1 MKLNAGVIMRILIMI
16 LYALLASATIAA
28 ARDDR
33 PIGMVETVSGDAYIQ
48 RNDQRLAAQPG
59 SELFL
64 GDVLST
70 GSNGAVGVILRD
82 DTVLSLGP
90 SSETRL
96 EQFAFDPAEHKLGML
111 LRVTR
116 GLFSYVSGRISKLS
130 PGSVRIET
138 PVATLG
144 IRGTR
149 LVARIVP

>member
-1 MKLNAGVIMRILIMI
+1 MRIAVVII
-16 LYALLASATIAA
+16 CGLLAGATIASA
-28 ARDDR
+28 QDNR
-33 PIGMVETVSGDAYIQ
+33 PIGVVKTASGEVFIL
-48 RNDQRLAAQPG
+48 REGRSMAALPG
-59 SELFL
+59 QQLVL

-70 GSNGAVGVILRD
+70 GATGSLGVILRD

-90 SSETRL
+90 SSETRI
-96 EQFAFDPAEHKLGML
+96 EQFAFEPAEQRLGMV

-116 GLFSYVSGRISKLS
+116 GLISYLSGRISKLA

>member
-1 MKLNAGVIMRILIMI
+1 MRILILI
-16 LYALLASATIAA
+16 LFALLTSATMATA
-28 ARDDR
+28 QDARS
-33 PIGMVETVSGDAYIQ
+33 IGIVKTAHGDAFILREGQ
-48 RNDQRLAAQPG
+48 RMAALPG
-59 SELFL
+59 SGLVL

-70 GSNGAVGVILRD
+70 GAGGALGVILRD

-90 SSETRL
+90 STETRI
-96 EQFAFDPAEHKLGML
+96 EQFAFESADQKPGMV

-116 GLFSYVSGRISKLS
+116 GLIGYISGKISKLA

>member
-1 MKLNAGVIMRILIMI
+1 MRILVLII
-16 LYALLASATIAA
+16 CTLLTSATMAPA
-28 ARDDR
+28 QDDR
-33 PIGMVETVSGDAYIQ
+33 PIGLVKSASGEAFILRDGRRMAT
-48 RNDQRLAAQPG
+48 LPG
-59 SELFL
+59 SGLIR

-70 GSNGAVGVILRD
+70 GATGTLGVILRD

-90 SSETRL
+90 STETRI
-96 EQFAFDPAEHKLGML
+96 EQFVFEPAEKKLGMVL
-111 LRVTR
+111 QVSR
-116 GLFSYVSGRISKLS
+116 GLISYISGRISKLS

>member
-1 MKLNAGVIMRILIMI
+1 MRMTILM
-16 LYALLASATIAA
+16 LCALLASATIAA
-28 ARDDR
+28 AEDNR
-33 PIGMVETVSGDAYIQ
+33 PLGVVKTVSGEVFIL
-48 RNDQRLAAQPG
+48 REGRRLAALPG
-59 SELFL
+59 SGLVL

-70 GSNGAVGVILRD
+70 GATGTVGVILRD
-82 DTVLSLGP
+82 DAVLSLGP
-90 SSETRL
+90 SSETRI
-96 EQFAFDPAEHKLGML
+96 EQFAFEPAEQKLGMV

-116 GLFSYVSGRISKLS
+116 GLFAYISGRISKLA

>member
-1 MKLNAGVIMRILIMI
+1 MRILILI
-16 LYALLASATIAA
+16 VCSLLTSASLSAA
-28 ARDDR
+28 QDARS
-33 PIGMVETVSGDAYIQ
+33 IGLVKTAHGDAYIL
-48 RNDQRLAAQPG
+48 RNGQRLAAQPG
-59 SELFL
+59 SGLVL

-70 GSNGAVGVILRD
+70 GATGAMGVILRD
-82 DTVLSLGP
+82 DTLLSLGP
-90 SSETRL
+90 STETGL
-96 EQFAFDPAEHKLGML
+96 EQFTYESADQKSGMV

-116 GLFSYVSGRISKLS
+116 GLIGYISGKISKLA

>member
-1 MKLNAGVIMRILIMI
+1 MRIAVLII
-16 LYALLASATIAA
+16 CALLAGATVAA
-28 ARDDR
+28 AQDERS
-33 PIGMVETVSGDAYIQ
+33 IGLVKTASGDAFIL
-48 RNDQRLAAQPG
+48 RDGRRMAALPG
-59 SELFL
+59 SGLFL

-70 GSNGAVGVILRD
+70 GATGTLGIILRD
-82 DTVLSLGP
+82 DTVMSLGP
-90 SSETRL
+90 SSETRI
-96 EQFAFDPAEHKLGML
+96 EQFAFEPAEQKLGMV

-116 GLFSYVSGRISKLS
+116 GLISYLSGRISKLA

>member
-1 MKLNAGVIMRILIMI
+1 MRILVLII
-16 LYALLASATIAA
+16 CALLASATIAA
-28 ARDDR
+28 AQDDR
-33 PIGMVETVSGDAYIQ
+33 PVGIVKTARGDAFILRNGQ
-48 RNDQRLAAQPG
+48 RMAALPG
-59 SELFL
+59 SGLVL

-70 GSNGAVGVILRD
+70 GAAGALGVILRD

-90 SSETRL
+90 STETRI
-96 EQFAFDPAEHKLGML
+96 EQFAFEPAEQKLGMV

-116 GLFSYVSGRISKLS
+116 GLISYISGRISKLS

>member
-1 MKLNAGVIMRILIMI
+1 MRILALMI
-16 LYALLASATIAA
+16 CMLLACATISVAQ
-28 ARDDR
+28 DTQ
-33 PIGMVETVSGDAYIQ
+33 PIGLVKMATGEVSIVRDGQ
-48 RNDQRLAAQPG
+48 RMAALPG
-59 SELFL
+59 QQLML

-70 GSNGAVGVILRD
+70 GAAGAVGVIMRD

-96 EQFAFDPAEHKLGML
+96 EQFAYGHAEQKMGMV
-111 LRVTR
+111 LRVSK
-116 GLFSYVSGRISKLS
+116 GLISYLSGKIAKLA

>member
-1 MKLNAGVIMRILIMI
+1 MRTTILII
-16 LYALLASATIAA
+16 CVLLASATISGAQ
-28 ARDDR
+28 DER
-33 PIGMVETVSGDAYIQ
+33 PIGVVKTVSGNAFIL
-48 RNDQRLAAQPG
+48 REGHRLTAQPG
-59 SELFL
+59 SGLAV

-70 GSNGAVGVILRD
+70 GATGTLGVILRD

-90 SSETRL
+90 SSETRID
-96 EQFAFDPAEHKLGML
+96 QFAFEPAEKKLGML

-116 GLFSYVSGRISKLS
+116 GLIAYISGRIAKLA
-130 PGSVRIET
+130 PGAARIET

>member
-1 MKLNAGVIMRILIMI
+1 MRIAVLII
-16 LYALLASATIAA
+16 CALLASASIAPA
-28 ARDDR
+28 QDDR
-33 PIGMVETVSGDAYIQ
+33 PIGLVKTASGEAFIQ
-48 RNDQRLAAQPG
+48 RDGQRMAALPG
-59 SELFL
+59 QQLVL

-70 GSNGAVGVILRD
+70 GATGSLGVILRD

-90 SSETRL
+90 SSETRI
-96 EQFAFDPAEHKLGML
+96 EQFAFEPAEQRLGMV

-116 GLFSYVSGRISKLS
+116 GLISYLSGRISKLA

-144 IRGTR
+144 VRGTH

>member
-1 MKLNAGVIMRILIMI
+1 MRTTILII
-16 LYALLASATIAA
+16 CVLLASATISGAQ
-28 ARDDR
+28 DER
-33 PIGMVETVSGDAYIQ
+33 PIGVVKTVSGDAFIL
-48 RNDQRLAAQPG
+48 REGRRLTAQPG
-59 SELFL
+59 SGLAV

-70 GSNGAVGVILRD
+70 GATGTLGVILRD

-90 SSETRL
+90 SSETRID
-96 EQFAFDPAEHKLGML
+96 QFAFEPAEKKLGML

-116 GLFSYVSGRISKLS
+116 GLIAYISGRIAKLA
-130 PGSVRIET
+130 PGAARIET

>member
-1 MKLNAGVIMRILIMI
+1 MMRIPVLII
-16 LYALLASATIAA
+16 CALLASATMAA
-28 ARDDR
+28 AQDDR
-33 PIGMVETVSGDAYIQ
+33 PIGMVKTASGEVFIL
-48 RNDQRLAAQPG
+48 RNGRRMAALPG
-59 SELFL
+59 SGLVM

-70 GSNGAVGVILRD
+70 GATGALGVILRD

-90 SSETRL
+90 STETRI
-96 EQFAFDPAEHKLGML
+96 ERFAFEPAEQKLGMV

-116 GLFSYVSGRISKLS
+116 GLIEYLSGRISKLA

-144 IRGTR
+144 VRGTH

>member
-1 MKLNAGVIMRILIMI
+1 MRILILI
-16 LYALLASATIAA
+16 LCALLVSATMAA
-28 ARDDR
+28 AQDVRS
-33 PIGMVETVSGDAYIQ
+33 IGLVKTVRGDAFIL
-48 RNDQRLAAQPG
+48 RDGRRMEALPG
-59 SELFL
+59 SGLVL

-70 GSNGAVGVILRD
+70 GATGAMGVMLRD

-90 SSETRL
+90 STETRL
-96 EQFAFDPAEHKLGML
+96 EQFAFESADQKLGMV

-116 GLFSYVSGRISKLS
+116 GLIGYISGRISKLA